1 MSGYEEEDDVLMEQ
15 YQRYVLSNTGIPEDF
30 DTWVQNQGVQYKKKP
45 KKQRPRKF
53 TDYGD

>member
-1 MSGYEEEDDVLMEQ
+1 MSGYEDEDDALMEQ
-15 YQRYVLSNTGIPEDF
+15 YQRYVLSNVGIPEDF
-30 DTWVQNQGVQYKKKP
+30 DTWVQSNGEHHKRKP